1 MMYGELK
8 VEIHTFLIRVLDG
21 GEWPEWCF
29 GHFAV
34 MEKAFIMT
42 GKKLS
47 GSPSSPGCGGKGR
60 ALCPSRVPQSVTVE

>member
-21 GEWPEWCF
+21 GEWPEWCV

-34 MEKAFIMT
+34 MEKELVMT

-47 GSPSSPGCGGKGR
+47 GSPSRRDVLAKSGYRVLPGH
-60 ALCPSRVPQSVTVE
+60 PSQ